1 MDKATAAQGVRT
13 YAKNAYTAYIGF
25 AETLKAKL
33 DNPNTVDAVQDFEK
47 FMELR
52 AKSAFYQETLSL
64 DAEGNSPFDDDK
76 VLDRMADER
85 KSLTRLLL
93 QSSTQQSGIYAVH
106 QHHVREADKR
116 ILSDTYFVD
125 DIDENEEN

>member
-13 YAKNAYTAYIGF
+13 YAKNAYTAYVGF
-25 AETLKAKL
+25 AATLKAKL

-76 VLDRMADER
+76 VLDRMQDER
-85 KSLTRLLL
+85 QSLMRLLL
-93 QSSTQQSGIYAVH
+93 QSTTQQSGLYAVH

-116 ILSDTYFVD
+116 ILSDTYFVEH
-125 DIDENEEN
+125 IEEN